1 MLKRNKLQKNR
12 NLNNKNKP
20 KRNNNQRKT
29 KQRKKN
35 NQRRKNSPRRRLKKK
50 NKRKIHSNKKRKL
63 THLTR
68 YQSPHSTLMTLKE
81 KFATL
86 QTNWRP
92 LKNYGKLLILKD
104 GHSGDSTTLNTKV
117 IFFFILGEG
126 TVGYLTNN
134 LKNGYLRN
142 IDHFRKYTF
151 ATLGVFG
158 VEGNYE
164 IDGVWL
170 WRGT

>member
-1 MLKRNKLQKNR
+1 
-12 NLNNKNKP
+12 
-20 KRNNNQRKT
+20 
-29 KQRKKN
+29 
-35 NQRRKNSPRRRLKKK
+35 
-50 NKRKIHSNKKRKL
+50 
-63 THLTR
+63 
-68 YQSPHSTLMTLKE
+68 MTSKD

-86 QTNWRP
+86 QINWLH

-104 GHSGDSTTLNTKV
+104 GPSGDSTTSNIKV
-117 IFFFILGEG
+117 FFYFILGEG
-126 TVGYLTNN
+126 VVGYLTNN

-170 WRGT
+170 WRGTEIP